1 MRKGVDRFNSVFWRV
16 CCAVTVSSSKGV
28 AVSLSQC
35 LSEWGPALQRL
46 YTYIPELRERS
57 EAKRDNTT
65 ESARTYRHGCH
76 SMNQTLTSPSS
87 TSIKTHLADPLSVT
101 STALW
106 PLRFLRWAL
115 RSHRDKMTFSRF
127 SNPHYPT
134 AFRRTPLC
142 FPLKPR
148 IPRRKGAY
156 QTTILR

>member
-1 MRKGVDRFNSVFWRV
+1 MFWQF
-16 CCAVTVSSSKGV
+16 CCAVTVT
-28 AVSLSQC
+28 AVVGWRCS
-35 LSEWGPALQRL
+35 RL
-46 YTYIPELRERS
+46 TFLVPDRERPRPSAIIAYIYTPELRERS
-57 EAKRDNTT
+57 EAKRDITT

-76 SMNQTLTSPSS
+76 SMHQTLTSPSS
-87 TSIKTHLADPLSVT
+87 TSIKTHTADPLSVT
-101 STALW
+101 STVLW

-134 AFRRTPLC
+134 DFRRTPVC

-148 IPRRKGAY
+148 IPTRKGAY